1 MRDVVVTL
9 TDDQQAFVEHEIQ
22 RGDYQDTSA
31 VVQAALRLL
40 AAYQQERDATLHEL
54 RTAID
59 AGDASG
65 EPVVLEDEATFFC
78 RAHARYAAQQS

>member
-1 MRDVVVTL
+1 MRDVVVTI
-9 TDDQQAFVEHEIQ
+9 TDEQHTFVENEIQ

-40 AAYQQERDATLHEL
+40 VAYQQERDAALHDL

-59 AGDASG
+59 VGDASG
-65 EPVVLEDEATFFC
+65 EPVVLEDEDTFLR